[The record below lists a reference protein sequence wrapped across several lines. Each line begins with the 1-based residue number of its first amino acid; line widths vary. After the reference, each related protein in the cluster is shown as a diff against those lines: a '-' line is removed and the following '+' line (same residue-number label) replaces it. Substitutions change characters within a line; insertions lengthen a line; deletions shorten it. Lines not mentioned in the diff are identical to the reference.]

1 MTLST
6 PAFNAIFSGALRR
19 IAVAA
24 SLALLLGACA
34 STPNATT
41 AARGAPTLDAL
52 LAQASQAAASG
63 NKEQAVTLWKQ
74 SAAAYPA
81 EKTPWTHIAQTRYEA
96 GQYGDAIQAALEVLV
111 RDPNDKLANSII
123 AISGLRLSTRALG
136 DLSRQNK
143 LSGSLKTE
151 SQELAKL
158 LRENLGETVLVPPP
172 PAPLPAVRE
181 RERPQTPTRTAK
193 KPGKGGKTASAGA
206 NPFEGLN

>member
-1 MTLST
+1 MTFCT
-6 PAFNAIFSGALRR
+6 PALSGSFKR
-19 IAVAA
+19 IGAAA
-24 SLALLLGACA
+24 SLALLLGACS
-34 STPNATT
+34 STPTVPA
-41 AARGAPTLDAL
+41 GPPQLDEL
-52 LAQASQAAASG
+52 LSQASQAAASG

-74 SAAAYPA
+74 GAAAYPA
-81 EKTPWTHIAQTRYEA
+81 EKAPWTHIAQTRYEA

-136 DLSRQNK
+136 DLSRQNN

-172 PAPLPAVRE
+172 APAVRE
-181 RERPQTPTRTAK
+181 RERPQAPARPAK
-193 KPGKGGKTASAGA
+193 KGSKAGKTARANA

>member
-1 MTLST
+1 MTFST
-6 PAFNAIFSGALRR
+6 PALTGSFKRIGA
-19 IAVAA
+19 AA
-24 SLALLLGACA
+24 SLALLLGACS
-34 STPNATT
+34 STPTVPA
-41 AARGAPTLDAL
+41 GPPKLDEL
-52 LAQASQAAASG
+52 LSQASQAAASG

-74 SAAAYPA
+74 GAAAYPA
-81 EKTPWTHIAQTRYEA
+81 EKAPWTHIAQTRFEA

-136 DLSRQNK
+136 DLSRQNN

-172 PAPLPAVRE
+172 APSVRE
-181 RERPQTPTRTAK
+181 RERPEPPARTAK
-193 KPGKGGKTASAGA
+193 KRSKAGKTASANA

>member
-6 PAFNAIFSGALRR
+6 LALNAIPSGAVRR
-19 IAVAA
+19 VAVAA

-34 STPNATT
+34 STPNATAT
-41 AARGAPTLDAL
+41 RGAPTLDVL

-74 SAAAYPA
+74 GASAYPA

-111 RDPNDKLANSII
+111 RDPNDKLANSIV

-136 DLSRQNK
+136 DLSRQNN

-158 LRENLGETVLVPPP
+158 LRENLGETVLVPPA
-172 PAPLPAVRE
+172 PAPAPVVRE

-193 KPGKGGKTASAGA
+193 KPGKGGKTATAGA

>member
-1 MTLST
+1 MTFST
-6 PAFNAIFSGALRR
+6 PALSGSIKR
-19 IAVAA
+19 IGAAA
-24 SLALLLGACA
+24 SLALLLGACS
-34 STPNATT
+34 STPTVPV
-41 AARGAPTLDAL
+41 GPPKLDEL
-52 LAQASQAAASG
+52 LSQASQAAASG

-74 SAAAYPA
+74 GAAAYPA

-136 DLSRQNK
+136 DLSRQNN
-143 LSGSLKTE
+143 LSGSLKSE

-172 PAPLPAVRE
+172 APAPAVRE
-181 RERPQTPTRTAK
+181 RERPQQPTRTAK
-193 KPGKGGKTASAGA
+193 KPKGGKTASANA